1 MTHAFEDWSTIHDT
15 AYRVSSLGRV
25 ASPQGKILTPFVG
38 DKAGHLRV
46 TIDGKHE
53 YVHRLV
59 AQAFLGPESGEVCH
73 NDNDPTNNDAGN
85 LRWDTRS
92 ANVLDLRA
100 VRTECPNG
108 HEYSTG
114 NTYIVPSTGW
124 RRCRECKRAARAA

>member
-1 MTHAFEDWSTIHDT
+1 MENREEQWRDVAGT
-15 AYRVSSLGRV
+15 AYKISDAGRV
-25 ASPQGKILTPFVG
+25 KSPRGAILKPFVG

-46 TIDGKHE
+46 TIDGRHE

-59 AQAFLGPESGEVCH
+59 AQAFLGDGEGEVCH
-73 NDNDPTNNDAGN
+73 NDNDATNNDARN

-100 VRTECPNG
+100 ERRWCPQG
-108 HEYSTG
+108 HEYTTE

-124 RRCRECKRAARAA
+124 RRCRECRRAARAA